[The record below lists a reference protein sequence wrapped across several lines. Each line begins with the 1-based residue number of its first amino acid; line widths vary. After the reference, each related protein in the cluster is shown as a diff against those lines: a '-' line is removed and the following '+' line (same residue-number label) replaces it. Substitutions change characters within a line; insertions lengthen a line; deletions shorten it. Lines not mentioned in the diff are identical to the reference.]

1 MELFPTHVCDD
12 THPLAEI
19 GLYNYELEQYW
30 FGLNDVLLLQ
40 IYNVEQQRL
49 QLRSI
54 CTIKTNMYVL

>member
-1 MELFPTHVCDD
+1 MGRSMELFPTHVCDD

-19 GLYNYELEQYW
+19 GLYNYEMEQYW

-49 QLRSI
+49 
-54 CTIKTNMYVL
+54 